1 MINKN
6 AVIYIRVSN
15 KEQDEERQIK
25 DAEYYV
31 KDNGI
36 NLKKT
41 FIEKISGYK
50 IDYNKRSE
58 LSELIDDTRDKL
70 ATEQIKRVRDTRQIK
85 ESVKTSKIVSG
96 LQTAAVKDLQE
107 NLGNTKDTIEK
118 RMLRLENITL
128 QSVKAIGEIATW
140 VMEGKIQHREDIQEG
155 IENCPQTLNRLFKGE
170 NKGKQ
175 LLKI

>member
-41 FIEKISGYK
+41 FVEKISGYK

-58 LSELIDDTRDKL
+58 FSELIDYVDDND
-70 ATEQIKRVRDTRQIK
+70 ISHI
-85 ESVKTSKIVSG
+85 IVS
-96 LQTAAVKDLQE
+96 
-107 NLGNTKDTIEK
+107 
-118 RMLRLENITL
+118 
-128 QSVKAIGEIATW
+128 
-140 VMEGKIQHREDIQEG
+140 
-155 IENCPQTLNRLFKGE
+155 
-170 NKGKQ
+170 
-175 LLKI
+175 